1 MTEFN
6 TLINNLANPHGK
18 AFSLKKLAIVVS
30 SVLDTTFLIYSVN
43 SLLAGD
49 VKSKTICFLCKLES
63 CCSSAIISL
72 LRTFCA
78 FELYIIILFT
88 YQYTRSNICYFLTEN
103 RSTKKMSKRPRRTTT
118 GERRI
123 TKGAHGILSTAP
135 FALSTIHFVIIPN
148 DRFCLFNVWR
158 ILSVRNQHHIA
169 CLQYSVMPREFF
181 KKQSVGHK
189 IVGKNKVSHIPTY
202 VPICQRSGS
211 SVDRATA
218 LSSRR
223 RGS

>member
-6 TLINNLANPHGK
+6 TMINNLANPHGK

-30 SVLDTTFLIYSVN
+30 SILDTTFLIYSVN

-169 CLQYSVMPREFF
+169 CLQ
-181 KKQSVGHK
+181 
-189 IVGKNKVSHIPTY
+189 
-202 VPICQRSGS
+202 
-211 SVDRATA
+211 
-218 LSSRR
+218 
-223 RGS
+223 

>member
-1 MTEFN
+1 MAVSDDSPRVTATVRLSQPVTRCAAAAVCSYADSRSCPSILRRFGAFYLRSMLMTEFN

-30 SVLDTTFLIYSVN
+30 SILDTTFLIYSVN

-88 YQYTRSNICYFLTEN
+88 YQYTRSNIC
-103 RSTKKMSKRPRRTTT
+103 
-118 GERRI
+118 
-123 TKGAHGILSTAP
+123 
-135 FALSTIHFVIIPN
+135 
-148 DRFCLFNVWR
+148 
-158 ILSVRNQHHIA
+158 
-169 CLQYSVMPREFF
+169 
-181 KKQSVGHK
+181 
-189 IVGKNKVSHIPTY
+189 
-202 VPICQRSGS
+202 
-211 SVDRATA
+211 
-218 LSSRR
+218 
-223 RGS
+223 